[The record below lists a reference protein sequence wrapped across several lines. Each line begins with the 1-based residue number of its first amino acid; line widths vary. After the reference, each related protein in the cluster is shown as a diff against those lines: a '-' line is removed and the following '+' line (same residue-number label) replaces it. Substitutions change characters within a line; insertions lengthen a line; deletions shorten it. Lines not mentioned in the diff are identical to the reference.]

1 MEKRFVTND
10 DIARAE
16 ALPNSAE
23 PSRLP
28 ERRSLLRVLGLGFG
42 IAVLVGN
49 TIGSGILRNPGE
61 IAGYLPSVGAFLGV
75 WIAGGVY
82 ALLGSNALAE
92 VAAMTAQSGGYT
104 VFVRRGLGPYLGFVA
119 GWSDWL
125 SSCTSATAAAIVLG
139 ESVSVLSGG
148 GHETVTPVAAFVL
161 VAFAVVQWRGVRSA
175 SSAQN
180 ATSILKA
187 IALLIFVGFCF
198 SYAGPRPAASITM
211 LEMPRGAS
219 FFVGTILAMQAVI
232 FTYDGWVGPAYF
244 AGEVRDPGRDLPRS
258 IFSGVAAVIVIYL
271 LVNLSLLHLLP
282 VDRLAHD
289 PFAAGTAA
297 QIIFGARGDTVV
309 RLIVVLSL
317 LSATNAFLMFT
328 SRIFYALSKS
338 NGFNLGQRV
347 NKGGTPTT
355 GLLVSTLVA
364 AAFLFSDTYN
374 RVIAVTAFLMV
385 GNYTFTYLSLFA
397 LRRREPDANRP
408 YLAWG
413 HPWTTGLVLLISIG
427 LLTGA
432 LIADTWN
439 SVASIALLG
448 ISYPIFKL
456 TRYMVGSPANE

>member
-1 MEKRFVTND
+1 MEKSFVIND

-16 ALPNSAE
+16 TLPNSAE
-23 PSRLP
+23 GCPLP
-28 ERRSLLRVLGLGFG
+28 ERGSLLRVLGLGFG

-75 WIAGGVY
+75 WIAGGLY

-92 VAAMTAQSGGYT
+92 VAAMTAESGGYT

-139 ESVSVLSGG
+139 ESVAVLCGR
-148 GHETVTPVAAFVL
+148 GHGTVMPIAAVVL

-175 SSAQN
+175 SGTQN

-187 IALLIFVGFCF
+187 IALLVFVGFCF
-198 SYAGPRPAASITM
+198 SYVGPRSAAGTTT

-219 FFVGTILAMQAVI
+219 FFVAAILAMQAVI
-232 FTYDGWVGPAYF
+232 FTYDGWIGPAYF

-271 LVNLSLLHLLP
+271 LVNVSLLHLLP
-282 VDRLAHD
+282 IDRLAHD

-297 QIIFGARGDTVV
+297 QIIFGTRGDTVV
-309 RLIVVLSL
+309 RIIVVISL

-328 SRIFYALSKS
+328 SRTFYALSKS
-338 NGFNLGQRV
+338 NGFNLGARV
-347 NKGGTPTT
+347 NTGGTPTT
-355 GLLVSTLVA
+355 GLLVSTIVA

-385 GNYTFTYLSLFA
+385 ANYTFTYLSLFA
-397 LRRREPDANRP
+397 LRRREPDAARP
-408 YLAWG
+408 SLAWG

-427 LLTGA
+427 LLAGA

-439 SVASIALLG
+439 SIASIVLLG
-448 ISYPIFKL
+448 VSFPIFKL
-456 TRYMVGSPANE
+456 IRRTARSPANE